1 MVVNVGGLS
10 EGVFE
15 SELFGHVKGA
25 FTDAKT
31 DRAGRFELADGGTLF
46 LDEIANIGLSQQS
59 RLLRVLQTGELE
71 RVGSSQ
77 TRRVNV
83 RVIAATNA
91 DLKAEVS
98 SGRFREDLLF
108 RINTIEIR
116 LPPLRER
123 REDILP
129 LAQYFLGRHSARY
142 GKPRAGFSD
151 AAAQL
156 LRGYDWP
163 GNVRELDHAVER
175 AVLLARLETLE
186 VQDFALTATPGRP
199 GIAEPTGMNLE
210 EMEREAIRQ
219 ALARHD
225 GNVSLAAKA
234 LGLSRSALYRRLQRY
249 GL

>member
-1 MVVNVGGLS
+1 M
-10 EGVFE
+10 FE

-31 DRAGRFELADGGTLF
+31 DRVGRFELADGGTLF

-77 TRRVNV
+77 TRKVNV

-91 DLKAEVS
+91 DLKAEVA

-108 RINTIEIR
+108 RLNTIEIR

-129 LAQYFLGRHSARY
+129 LAQYFLKRHAARY
-142 GKPRAGFSD
+142 GKPRGGFTD
-151 AAAQL
+151 EAALL

-175 AVLLARLETLE
+175 AVLLARQEILEAGRLCPRG
-186 VQDFALTATPGRP
+186 PGRRGP
-199 GIAEPTGMNLE
+199 APTRPGMNLE
-210 EMEREAIRQ
+210 ELEREAIRQ